1 MVFFFVFVCKLKDG
15 RILMFEC
22 KGRHLLNADSEEKKA
37 LGELW
42 AERSGRA
49 GLFVMPTGKDYATI
63 SRVTASA

>member
-1 MVFFFVFVCKLKDG
+1 
-15 RILMFEC
+15 MFEC

-49 GLFVMPTGKDYATI
+49 CLFALSTEKGYAAI
-63 SRVTASA
+63 SRVVAMA